1 MHTSFTRPTVPMGNS
16 ARRTRRPRSRLG
28 LTLVEILVAMTVTS
42 VLIAATVPFF
52 VAQARAVSSTAAR
65 TDAHHNARYAVNT
78 IDRDLRVTGVGVVDA
93 QAMVVWAGASFITVN
108 GDLVSHS
115 RDASSVYSD
124 PDAAMEMVTSLGKAN
139 QIKLPTSSPPILY
152 PDTTYWAV
160 RPGGPTSTAETISY
174 WLGRDSSV
182 TNATTYILWRQ
193 VNDTKPRVVA
203 KNLVV
208 QTNQPA
214 FRYYK
219 LDSLSRMVEINQST
233 LPLYHSAPVHT
244 RLTGTSRPDTGKSA
258 MTDSIRAVSV
268 RLVGRYWDKR
278 RAREILDT
286 AEAFIRMPNA
296 GLHRLATCGEAPLF
310 GSEVKWESKP
320 FPTGEPAIQLTWGPA
335 TDESGGEADVER
347 YAVYRRRVSDLLFTE
362 PIAILPAGTLTYTY
376 LDTDVAQADEL
387 VYGVSAQDCTP
398 STSQVSST
406 TTVVVP

>member
-1 MHTSFTRPTVPMGNS
+1 M
-16 ARRTRRPRSRLG
+16 
-28 LTLVEILVAMTVTS
+28 VEILVAMTVTS
-42 VLIAATVPFF
+42 VLIAAAVPFF
-52 VAQARAVSSTAAR
+52 VAQARAVGSTAAR

-93 QAMVVWAGASFITVN
+93 QAMVVWAGSSFITVN

-115 RDASSVYSD
+115 RDASSVYTD
-124 PDAAMEMVTSLGKAN
+124 PDAAIEMVTSLGKAN
-139 QIKLPTSSPPILY
+139 QIVLPGSSPTILY
-152 PDTTYWAV
+152 PDTTYWAG
-160 RPGGPTSTAETISY
+160 RPGGPTSAAETISY

-203 KNLVV
+203 KSLVV
-208 QTNQPA
+208 QENQPA

-219 LDSLSRMVEINQST
+219 LDSLSRMVEINQTT

-244 RLTGTSRPDTGKSA
+244 RMTGTSRPDTGKSA

-278 RAREILDT
+278 LSREILDT

-296 GLHRLATCGEAPLF
+296 GLHRLSTCGEAPLF
-310 GSEVKWESKP
+310 GSAVAWESKP
-320 FPTGEPAIQLTWGPA
+320 FATGEPAIQLTWGPA
-335 TDESGGEADVER
+335 TDENGGEADVER
-347 YAVYRRRVSDLLFTE
+347 YAVYRRRATDLVFTE
-362 PIAILPAGTLTYTY
+362 PLAILPAGTSTYTY
-376 LDTDVAQADEL
+376 LDSDVAQGDEF

-398 STSQVSST
+398 ATSQVSST

>member
-1 MHTSFTRPTVPMGNS
+1 MPVHTSFTRPTVPMGNS

-124 PDAAMEMVTSLGKAN
+124 PDAATEMVTSLGKAN

-203 KNLVV
+203 KN
-208 QTNQPA
+208 
-214 FRYYK
+214 
-219 LDSLSRMVEINQST
+219 
-233 LPLYHSAPVHT
+233 LYHSAPVHT